1 MLDRPR
7 SNKLQS
13 SDSRGRDSISLRN
26 RLTAARIRDIR
37 VLRPEPR
44 IGSSR
49 TAASESEG
57 LRLRARILS
66 RIPNNNANSESDS
79 RNGTV
84 PNENENENVK
94 SCAVEIDDSTTST
107 STPDPPASPSDP
119 TPVVIDRT
127 SASLKKNSIERSA
140 PPAHISFSAE
150 TNMEPR
156 GRALRIPG
164 PREFE
169 SGGNEPFP
177 F

>member
-1 MLDRPR
+1 M
-7 SNKLQS
+7 
-13 SDSRGRDSISLRN
+13 
-26 RLTAARIRDIR
+26 
-37 VLRPEPR
+37 LRPEPR
-44 IGSSR
+44 IGSSK

-79 RNGTV
+79 RIGTV
-84 PNENENENVK
+84 PNENENENAK
-94 SCAVEIDDSTTST
+94 SCTVEIDDSTTST
-107 STPDPPASPSDP
+107 STPNPPASPSDP
-119 TPVVIDRT
+119 TPVMVDRT
-127 SASLKKNSIERSA
+127 SPSLKKNSIERSA